1 MYTRPEFATLVKR
14 IEKEQR
20 RFIQVLAGP
29 RQVGKTTLVTQFS
42 QHTTLPVHFTSAD
55 GIIDDAVTWIQQQW
69 ELARLKVRNN
79 GREAVLI
86 IDEIQKIHNWSEQV
100 KKEWDADTRN
110 GLSLKVIL
118 LGSSRLLLQKGLTE
132 SLAGRFEMTYLGHWS
147 YAEMKKAFQWSPEEY
162 VWFGGYPG
170 AAPLITDPVRWRSYV
185 TDSLIETSVSKDILM
200 LTRVDKPALI
210 RRLFELG
217 SRYSGQI
224 LSYTKMIG
232 QLQDAG
238 NTTTVAHYLNL
249 LHSAGLLSGLE
260 KYSPNIIRQRASS
273 PKFQVQNNAFLTV
286 SQASELQE
294 ILGQP
299 KMWGRWVESAVGAH
313 LLNMAIA
320 KGHTL
325 SYWRDRDQEVDFVYE
340 GRGKVLVIEVK
351 SSFGKPSA
359 GFKKFMNQNPGAV
372 PLLIGREGIDW
383 QEFLEQDIDE
393 YLR

>member
-1 MYTRPEFATLVKR
+1 MYTRPQLSTLVQR

-42 QHTTLPVHFTSAD
+42 QQTSLSVHFISAD
-55 GIIDDAVTWIQQQW
+55 GIIEDGRTWIQQQW
-69 ELARLKVRNN
+69 ELARLKARGN
-79 GREAVLI
+79 EAVLI

-170 AAPLITDPVRWRSYV
+170 AAPLITDPARWRSYV

-299 KMWGRWVESAVGAH
+299 KLWGRWVESAVGAH

-359 GFKKFMNQNPGAV
+359 GFQKFMNQNPGAI
-372 PLLIGREGIDW
+372 PLLIGKEGIDW